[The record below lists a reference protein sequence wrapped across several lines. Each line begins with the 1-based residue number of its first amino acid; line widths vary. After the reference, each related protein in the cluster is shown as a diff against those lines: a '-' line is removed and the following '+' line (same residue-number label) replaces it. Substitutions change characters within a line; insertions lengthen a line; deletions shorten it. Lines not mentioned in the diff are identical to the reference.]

1 MRKFEKIS
9 FEQFKKDICDDLEL
23 YNNYE
28 LPVRHSAK
36 SAGYDIRSL
45 NEGII
50 KPGKSMVFRTGLKVR
65 MNKDDVLYIIGRSSL
80 GYKYDVCLVNSV
92 GVIDAD
98 FYNNENNEGHFS
110 VKLIN
115 HGEKDFEVKI
125 GDRICQGIFSK
136 YLVTSDDK
144 CDKVRTGGIG
154 STNNKEG
161 K

>member
-45 NEGII
+45 NDGII

-92 GVIDAD
+92 GVFCTVSNFFCIA
-98 FYNNENNEGHFS
+98 FSQLRLYNLY
-110 VKLIN
+110 K
-115 HGEKDFEVKI
+115 EKCFNI
-125 GDRICQGIFSK
+125 
-136 YLVTSDDK
+136 
-144 CDKVRTGGIG
+144 
-154 STNNKEG
+154 
-161 K
+161 

>member
-9 FEQFKKDICDDLEL
+9 FEQFKKDICDDKEL
-23 YNNYE
+23 YDSYE
-28 LPVRHSAK
+28 LPQRHSSK

-45 NEGII
+45 TAGII
-50 KPGKSMVFRTGLKVR
+50 KPGKSMVFRTGLKAK
-65 MNKDDVLYIIGRSSL
+65 MKKDEVLYLIVRSSV
-80 GYKYDVCLVNSV
+80 GFKYDVCLSNNV

-98 FYNNENNEGHFS
+98 FYNNEDNEGHFS

-115 HGEKDFEVKI
+115 HGEKDFEVKV
-125 GDRICQGIFSK
+125 GDRIVQGIFSK
-136 YLVTSDDK
+136 YLTTSDDK

-154 STNNKEG
+154 STNKEE

>member
-1 MRKFEKIS
+1 MRDFEKIS

-28 LPVRHSAK
+28 LPVRHSTK

-65 MNKDDVLYIIGRSSL
+65 MNKDDVLYLIGRSSL
-80 GYKYDVCLVNSV
+80 GYKYDVCLANSV

-98 FYNNENNEGHFS
+98 FYNNEDNEGHFS

-136 YLVTSDDK
+136 YLVTSDDI

-154 STNNKEG
+154 STNKEG

>member
-9 FEQFKKDICDDLEL
+9 FDQFKKDICDDLEL
-23 YNNYE
+23 YNSYE
-28 LPVRHSAK
+28 LPMRHSSK

-45 NEGII
+45 NAGII

-65 MNKDDVLYIIGRSSL
+65 MNKDEVLYLIGRSSL
-80 GYKYDVCLVNSV
+80 GYKYNVCLANNV

-98 FYNNENNEGHFS
+98 FYNNDDNEGHFS

-115 HGEKDFEVKI
+115 HGENDFEVKI

-144 CDKVRTGGIG
+144 CDMVRTGGIG
-154 STNNKEG
+154 STNKEG

>member
-144 CDKVRTGGIG
+144 CETKRTGGIG
-154 STNNKEG
+154 STYKEG

>member
-45 NEGII
+45 NDGLI

-154 STNNKEG
+154 STNKEG

>member
-45 NEGII
+45 NDGII

-154 STNNKEG
+154 STNKEG